1 MTSNHN
7 EVIIGIQPDA
17 IKCDSDDHHTVK
29 IGFQKEIPIKASP
42 AIVKYAKSQSC
53 HDEKSGMGGRLKIFL
68 EGKMVVEFS
77 DRKEGEKRQWIPV
90 SKKTYWPP
98 PTSIASWN
106 YDIPTPHSL
115 ASDDTSSVHSS
126 SWHRETRYK
135 QCSPRYIKHSSR
147 DFYLKVPAGSRTK
160 SIVQKLIAGRYGRR
174 PFDPITFQ
182 ENRKRHKSKKE
193 SLSEVIERLL
203 QKLTKCKKI
212 KDEIVSPRKRLLD
225 KPRSNNVLVQKRTKP
240 HNAFQA
246 KMKEYD
252 KKTSYSI
259 DSILRKQEDK
269 TVRARSVGTIEQQA
283 GPSSVYSKRMPSPV
297 VARRK
302 QVSSPVPSSLQMPFV
317 SASFDPTLHGY
328 LLANQQELMR
338 VISLQNTQVP
348 VGFQY
353 PYNVPLNAQFGM
365 PSPYWPAFPAQTDVI
380 QRPAP
385 VNSPWQGSPQST
397 RRGTPEVNDLRESCL
412 NKDSGE
418 WRANSRNDLIKGDD
432 KPLNLTK
439 SSY

>member
-1 MTSNHN
+1 MC
-7 EVIIGIQPDA
+7 DA
-17 IKCDSDDHHTVK
+17 LHSFLEGKMVPFLLSFFENFLSFLEEK
-29 IGFQKEIPIKASP
+29 MFLFLLS
-42 AIVKYAKSQSC
+42 KSSFVFKRKTGLLLSFL
-53 HDEKSGMGGRLKIFL
+53 ENLLSFL

-147 DFYLKVPAGSRTK
+147 DFYLKVPSGSRTK

-338 VISLQNTQVP
+338 VISLQNTQ
-348 VGFQY
+348 GLFY
-353 PYNVPLNAQFGM
+353 LLFL
-365 PSPYWPAFPAQTDVI
+365 
-380 QRPAP
+380 
-385 VNSPWQGSPQST
+385 GSIHEMIF
-397 RRGTPEVNDLRESCL
+397 RAYVVKLALKIHLLLRH
-412 NKDSGE
+412 
-418 WRANSRNDLIKGDD
+418 
-432 KPLNLTK
+432 
-439 SSY
+439 